1 MKRTVKGNVMSEW
14 ISAVGFGAGL
24 IAFVLGMSSIIMG
37 FMSAKAGA
45 EGMQEKIEYVSAFEA
60 RRNRLFST
68 PHTGRQ
74 RVFR

>member
-1 MKRTVKGNVMSEW
+1 MKRPVKGNVMSEW

-45 EGMQEKIEYVSAFEA
+45 EGMQEKIEYGFFGVSGLVVCVLMAYA
-60 RRNRLFST
+60 LS
-68 PHTGRQ
+68 
-74 RVFR
+74 

>member
-45 EGMQEKIEYVSAFEA
+45 EGMQEKIEYGFFGVSGLVVCVLMAYA
-60 RRNRLFST
+60 LS
-68 PHTGRQ
+68 
-74 RVFR
+74 

>member
-24 IAFVLGMSSIIMG
+24 IAFVLGMSSIIIG

-45 EGMQEKIEYVSAFEA
+45 EGMQEKIEYGFFGVSGLVVCVLMAYA
-60 RRNRLFST
+60 LS
-68 PHTGRQ
+68 
-74 RVFR
+74 

>member
-45 EGMQEKIEYVSAFEA
+45 EGMQEKIEHGFFGVSGLVVCVLMAYA
-60 RRNRLFST
+60 LS
-68 PHTGRQ
+68 
-74 RVFR
+74 